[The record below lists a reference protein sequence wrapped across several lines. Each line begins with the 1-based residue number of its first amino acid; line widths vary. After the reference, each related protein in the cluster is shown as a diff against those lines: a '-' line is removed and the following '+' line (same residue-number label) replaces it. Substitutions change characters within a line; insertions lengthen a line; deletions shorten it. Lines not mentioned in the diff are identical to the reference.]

1 MLGTL
6 ACVGGCAFNYH
17 SRGARGIEMIPC
29 IGVLRNA
36 WTSVVGRVSSHTV
49 SLFTRLIIC
58 KCNNI
63 IFVTLSICLSTCVL
77 TLFDQ

>member
-36 WTSVVGRVSSHTV
+36 WTSVVGRVLLRTINF
-49 SLFTRLIIC
+49 FTRLII
-58 KCNNI
+58 
-63 IFVTLSICLSTCVL
+63 
-77 TLFDQ
+77 